1 MHTFPIYS
9 KKGQTAI
16 LRVFASKDKKIYL
29 LLDHQRGTQIR
40 KQWKYCQNFPFQMS
54 NMRSL
59 IICYT

>member
-29 LLDHQRGTQIR
+29 LLGHQRGTQIR
-40 KQWKYCQNFPFQMS
+40 K
-54 NMRSL
+54 
-59 IICYT
+59 